1 MYNNKNRGWGQGR
14 PAFRSRSNFRA
25 RGRGESQFSR
35 RDATSKRC
43 WNCGGNFPHKFG
55 PCPAKGKVCH
65 GCHKRDHFKKMC
77 PEHKVQRPRKVNS
90 VDEKGHDESDDSDD
104 SYNYGISYSDTVNKK
119 VNSVRVPFTDVK
131 VNDTPITQI
140 AWMRWPNVGP
150 ARVPTLGQRWQ
161 SALAQCNVAR
171 RGNVG
176 PTVVNQRQPSA
187 NQPTINQRWANASML
202 SGHIAHAWPIKSIIS
217 EDHGNHVFF

>member
-1 MYNNKNRGWGQGR
+1 MPRTTSLALVLSTELVFLASTKTGYISLALSRFMWMMILYVIPTSTANAMEIYFNKFLCRWLG
-14 PAFRSRSNFRA
+14 
-25 RGRGESQFSR
+25 
-35 RDATSKRC
+35 
-43 WNCGGNFPHKFG
+43 
-55 PCPAKGKVCH
+55 
-65 GCHKRDHFKKMC
+65 
-77 PEHKVQRPRKVNS
+77 
-90 VDEKGHDESDDSDD
+90 
-104 SYNYGISYSDTVNKK
+104 
-119 VNSVRVPFTDVK
+119 VP
-131 VNDTPITQI
+131 PQI

-150 ARVPTLGQRWQ
+150 ARVATLGQRWQ

-202 SGHIAHAWPIKSIIS
+202 SGHIAHAWPIKSIIL